1 MLDVVGI
8 VLENLT
14 DEKEGNENLVDSLI
28 AKGFTLAEIEGAF
41 QWIAKAIFSDP
52 ERSSNPQSLRI
63 LTPPEKAKITPKAWG
78 MLIRLKK
85 KKIIDDYLLE
95 EILEKAMTVSS
106 ETVNIE
112 RMKSLVQVT
121 LFNSSQLKWEGPAN
135 SLLH

>member
-52 ERSSNPQSLRI
+52 ERNSNPQSLRI
-63 LTPPEKAKITPKAWG
+63 LTPPEKAKITPEAWG

>member
-14 DEKEGNENLVDSLI
+14 DEKEGNENLVDNLI
-28 AKGFTLAEIEGAF
+28 SKGFTLAEIEGAF
-41 QWIAKAIFSDP
+41 RWIAKAIFSDT
-52 ERSSNPQSLRI
+52 ERTSSSQSLRI
-63 LTPPEKAKITPKAWG
+63 LTPHEKAKITPQAWG

-85 KKIIDDYLLE
+85 KRIIDDYLLE
-95 EILEKAMTVSS
+95 EILEKAMDTSE

-112 RMKSLVQVT
+112 KMKALVQVT